1 MRSLFAWF
9 LPVLGLLVL
18 ATGRDG
24 CAQVIDSSVNPQLTT
39 SDTVNRRL
47 ARFDPVL
54 VEVDYPK
61 LMTRQGV
68 PVEHGLGTYYIYVIR
83 STEVV
88 VNGAAVLNPHSKP
101 IYLVVWSDLPEITIE
116 PVELRARACL
126 LRGMI
131 DNADSLL
138 QAYTEAADRNWDYTD
153 SLRQVIQKI
162 TYRTQRTDKL
172 WNEAVTLLNNDL
184 YYRDLY
190 RQFLT
195 YRNEAM
201 FEDMG
206 LYFIAPYFNDR
217 VLKRNVVSSPWA
229 LPELQFTDDER
240 AAMSQHTKRSFMFVG
255 RGRRK
260 NFARYERPT
269 QTAAPPPA
277 EAAPRTNP
285 VPANARPQPSR
296 PAPTPEADPDSES
309 ELESDVTPV
318 SPSGDDDDTP
328 PAPATTARPPAT
340 VQRPAP
346 PRPQPVKPAPK
357 SAAEQAEESKAPERP
372 GSVFDFD
379 TYKEKQAKAPVGSGK
394 RP

>member
-1 MRSLFAWF
+1 MRSVVAWF
-9 LPVLGLLVL
+9 LLGVAL
-18 ATGRDG
+18 AGSQRAR
-24 CAQVIDSSVNPQLTT
+24 AQVIDSSVNPWLTT
-39 SDTVNRRL
+39 SDTVNARL
-47 ARFDPVL
+47 ARFEPVL

-68 PVEHGLGTYYIYVIR
+68 PVEHGLGRYYIYVIR

-88 VNGAAVLNPHSKP
+88 VDGAAILNPQSKP

-116 PVELRARACL
+116 PLELRAKACM

-138 QAYTEAADRNWDYTD
+138 QHYTEAADRNWDYTD

-190 RQFLT
+190 RQFLK
-195 YRNEAM
+195 YRNESM

-206 LYFIAPYFNDR
+206 LYFVAPYFNDR
-217 VLKRNVVSSPWA
+217 VLKHNVVSSPWA

-240 AAMSQHTKRSFMFVG
+240 AAISQHTKRSFMFVG

-269 QTAAPPPA
+269 QGLAPAAEPTPRSTTAPPA
-277 EAAPRTNP
+277 Q
-285 VPANARPQPSR
+285 VPD
-296 PAPTPEADPDSES
+296 EELDDEPDI
-309 ELESDVTPV
+309 TPV
-318 SPSGDDDDTP
+318 SPNGASDDESSATP
-328 PAPATTARPPAT
+328 PPTSASPPRQPPAAAQSTNQAPARRQASPSQQARPKPETAEELKDP
-340 VQRPAP
+340 QRP
-346 PRPQPVKPAPK
+346 K
-357 SAAEQAEESKAPERP
+357 SI
-372 GSVFDFD
+372 FDFD
-379 TYKEKQAKAPVGSGK
+379 TYKEKPAPAPKGK
-394 RP
+394 N